1 MTATYSIRLLFL
13 AALLMAAAVAV
24 AGAARAAVNDVVI
37 VDDAWI
43 TLGDL
48 TGVTGD
54 AAGYRV
60 ARAPAP
66 GERGVIPVSD
76 ILAAAARNDVR
87 WDPQGLRSVTVI
99 RSSTMIPMATV
110 QTALSA
116 ALSQASGGL
125 RLRPEINNSNFVL
138 HVPVDASPTVEVEQL
153 LYDAGR
159 GTFTAMLQTPAD
171 GGQTRR
177 TEVRGRAL
185 EVVATPVLVNPV
197 ARGAV
202 ITAADLGW
210 AEFRADRLRADVA
223 VDPAQLI
230 GMSPRRPVRTGEAI
244 PLTDVQAPVLVPR
257 NASVVMIVEIPGMQ
271 LTAAGR
277 ALNAWALGDTIEVIN
292 SHTHA
297 TLFGIVEA
305 PGVVRVPML
314 RNALA
319 AANVR

>member
-1 MTATYSIRLLFL
+1 MTATHSIRLLFI
-13 AALLMAAAVAV
+13 AALLMAAAVA
-24 AGAARAAVNDVVI
+24 GDARAAANDVVI
-37 VDDAWI
+37 VDNAWI

-48 TGVTGD
+48 TGATGD
-54 AAGYRV
+54 AAAIRV

-66 GERGVIPVSD
+66 GERGVVPVSD
-76 ILAAAARNDVR
+76 ILAAAARYDVR

-99 RSSTMIPMATV
+99 RASTMIPMATV
-110 QTALSA
+110 HDALSA

-125 RLRPEINNSNFVL
+125 RLRPDINNSNFAL
-138 HVPVDASPTVEVEQL
+138 HVPVDAAPAVQVEQM
-153 LYDAGR
+153 LYDPVR

-171 GGQTRR
+171 SGQMRR

-185 EVVATPVLVNPV
+185 QMVVTPVLVNPV
-197 ARGAV
+197 PQGAV
-202 ITAADLGW
+202 ITANDLAW

-244 PLTDVQAPVLVPR
+244 RLADVQAPVLVAR

-271 LTAAGR
+271 LTAMGR
-277 ALNAWALGDTIEVIN
+277 ALNAGALGDTIQVVN
-292 SHTHA
+292 AQTHA
-297 TLFGIVEA
+297 TLVGIVEA
-305 PGVVRVPML
+305 AGVVRVPML

-319 AANVR
+319 AANLR